1 MSDQFVNVRKY
12 LHTLGKVLINF
23 PSACQHFWTLST
35 MLLDSLQHDCGHLL
49 QATSHILNITL
60 IVTDII
66 CVSEADPPSDDS
78 VTTYGC
84 SQIRSNNPAPHTHPM
99 PHPLYIF
106 RFSSI

>member
-35 MLLDSLQHDCGHLL
+35 RLFDSLQHDCGHLL

-78 VTTYGC
+78 VTTYGRYHIC
-84 SQIRSNNPAPHTHPM
+84 SNIAPASKKMQLGLRSGWV
-99 PHPLYIF
+99 
-106 RFSSI
+106 RRR

>member
-23 PSACQHFWTLST
+23 PSACQHFWTLFT
-35 MLLDSLQHDCGHLL
+35 MPFDSRQYDCGHLL

-60 IVTDII
+60 MLTVII

-84 SQIRSNNPAPHTHPM
+84 SQIRSNNPRLLWDGM
-99 PHPLYIF
+99 D
-106 RFSSI
+106 S